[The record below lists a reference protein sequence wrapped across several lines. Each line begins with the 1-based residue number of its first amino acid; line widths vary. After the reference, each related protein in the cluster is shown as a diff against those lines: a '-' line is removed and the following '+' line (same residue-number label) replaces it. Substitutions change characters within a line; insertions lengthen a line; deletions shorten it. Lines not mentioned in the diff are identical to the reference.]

1 MRELIKINEVATKY
15 KITKRTLRYYEEI
28 GLITCIRNNSS
39 NYRYYDDVALKKL
52 EQIILLREVGFNLNE
67 IKEILFT
74 DNIEQINHI
83 FQNKLLKMQDDIN
96 NLVYLKNVVS
106 SIIKIRSEQS
116 INKIN
121 LYEILKQQVYVN
133 KKFERMIEM
142 SQYIGDVI
150 VLDIGLNLC
159 TIGNELISSVKKLRI
174 ELEDKYNQEIP
185 LVRIKDSSDLKPHEY
200 RVLVK
205 GVVIKTEGLENIDD
219 RYTVERIIHTLKDA
233 LIDNIKIIN
242 L

>member
-1 MRELIKINEVATKY
+1 MGELIKINEVATKY

-28 GLITCIRNNSS
+28 GLITCIRNKSS

-106 SIIKIRSEQS
+106 SIIKIHNEQS

-121 LYEILKQQVYVN
+121 LYEILKEQVYVN
-133 KKFERMIEM
+133 KKFEGMIEM

-159 TIGNELISSVKKLRI
+159 TIGNELISSVKKLRV

-205 GVVIKTEGLENIDD
+205 GVVIKTDGLENIDD
-219 RYTVERIIHTLKDA
+219 RYMVERIIHTLKDA

>member
-1 MRELIKINEVATKY
+1 MGELIKINEVATKY

-106 SIIKIRSEQS
+106 SIIKIHNEQS

-121 LYEILKQQVYVN
+121 LYEILKEQVYVN
-133 KKFERMIEM
+133 KKFEGMIEM

-159 TIGNELISSVKKLRI
+159 TIGNELISSVKKLRV

-219 RYTVERIIHTLKDA
+219 RYTVERIIYTLKYA

>member
-1 MRELIKINEVATKY
+1 MGELMKINEVATKY

-28 GLITCIRNNSS
+28 GLITCIRDNSS
-39 NYRYYDDVALKKL
+39 NYRYYDDMALKRL
-52 EQIILLREVGFNLNE
+52 EQSILLKEIGFNLSE

-74 DNIEQINHI
+74 DDIDYINEI

-106 SIIKIRSEQS
+106 SIIKIRNEQS

-121 LYEILKQQVYVN
+121 LYEILKEQVYVI

-150 VLDIGLNLC
+150 ILDIGLNLC
-159 TIGNELISSVKKLRI
+159 TIGNELISAVKKLRV
-174 ELEDKYNQEIP
+174 ELEDKYKVEIP
-185 LVRIKDSSDLKPHEY
+185 LIRIKDAGDLKSDEY

-205 GVVIKTEGLENIDD
+205 GVVIKTESLEH
-219 RYTVERIIHTLKDA
+219 VEDGYKVGKIIKDLTGA

>member
-1 MRELIKINEVATKY
+1 MGELIKINEVATKY

-106 SIIKIRSEQS
+106 SIIKIHNEQS

-121 LYEILKQQVYVN
+121 LYEILKEQVYVN
-133 KKFERMIEM
+133 KKFEGMIEM

-159 TIGNELISSVKKLRI
+159 TIGNELISSVKKLRV